1 MINSMILKDFAT
13 LPFLTFDKN
22 DFKYRAAID
31 KTKFI
36 TSLGI
41 ECKRKESTNSF
52 PNNTFLLKFYNAFST
67 DIVTKEILY
76 NLLVSAGINPSNL
89 LIAGPVIVIDKYE
102 SYVDFETFWHSKII
116 NIYFNDGVIV
126 LEGDMYKM
134 IFDQIFS

>member
-22 DFKYRAAID
+22 DFEYRATID

-41 ECKRKESTNSF
+41 ECKRRESTNSL
-52 PNNTFLLKFYNAFST
+52 PNNTFLLKFYDAFNT
-67 DIVTKEILY
+67 DNVTKEILY
-76 NLLVSAGINPSNL
+76 NLLVSAGINPGNL
-89 LIAGPVIVIDKYE
+89 IIAGPVIIIDKYE

-116 NIYFNDGVIV
+116 NINFHDSIIV
-126 LEGDMYKM
+126 LEGDMYKL